1 MIQKRVEALRA
12 VMQEK
17 NWDACYVNDP
27 INVRYLSDFTG
38 GEAELVITGDK
49 AVLITDSRYTIQAVE
64 ETKGVFEVAT
74 VGGGWKNIYDK
85 VKTLIDESGAKNLTI
100 EESYVS
106 YKEYKFVEAALD
118 GVTLMDLD
126 GVIAR
131 LRQIKDA
138 GELAVMEKAADIGDA
153 AFAYV
158 LQIIKPGM
166 TENEVK
172 NELEHKMKQLGASST
187 SFETIVA
194 SGVRSAMPHGTASEK
209 IIEDGDIVT
218 MDFGCVY
225 EGYCSDMTRTFF
237 VGDPSK
243 RPETEKL
250 TEIYHIV
257 NTARQMA
264 VDAARAGMTGAEVD
278 AIARDYIKEKGYG
291 QYFGHGTG
299 HSVGLEIHEGPN
311 VSPRNDQALPEGV
324 VVTVEPG
331 IYIESLGGVRVE
343 DSVYLTKEGCRY
355 LTNSPRELLIVDN
368 R

>member
-1 MIQKRVEALRA
+1 MIQKRVEALRS

-17 NWDACYVNDP
+17 NWDACYVNHP

-38 GEAELVITGDK
+38 GEAELVITANN
-49 AVLITDSRYTIQAVE
+49 AVLITDSRYTIQAQE
-64 ETKGVFEVAT
+64 ETKGVFEVVT

-85 VKTLIDESGAKNLTI
+85 VKALTEECGVKTLAI
-100 EESYVS
+100 EESFVS
-106 YKEYKFVEAALD
+106 HKEYKFVVGTLEGIALA
-118 GVTLMDLD
+118 DLD
-126 GVIAR
+126 GAIAK
-131 LRQIKDA
+131 LREIKDA
-138 GELAVMEKAADIGDA
+138 GELAVMEKAAAIGDA
-153 AFAYV
+153 AFSHV

-172 NELEHKMKQLGASST
+172 NELEHKMEQLGASAT

-218 MDFGCVY
+218 MDFGCIY

-237 VGDPSK
+237 VGDPAG
-243 RPETEKL
+243 RPETKQL

-264 VDAARAGMTGAEVD
+264 VDAARAGMTGAAVD

-299 HSVGLEIHEGPN
+299 HSVGLEIHESPN
-311 VSPRNDQALPEGV
+311 VSPRNDQPLPEGV

-331 IYIESLGGVRVE
+331 IYIEGLGGVRVE
-343 DSVYLTKEGCRY
+343 DSVYLTKDGCRY